1 MDPFVSAQM
10 ALLTNQIN
18 GYGKENLDDI
28 LHALTKAVH
37 LISGRS
43 SCRVYLEDLT
53 SGSLVC
59 ALATGRYAE
68 AIRQQSFAIN
78 TIDGLVSQVYH
89 SQEEQQSG
97 DLKSSNIELE
107 REFAERFSIR
117 ASYYVPLHH
126 HGRAVG
132 VLCIDSSRK
141 NHLLEPAQFRPLRS
155 FIDGIMPA
163 IDLARLYHQQ
173 MVLARWVDE
182 AKKKEAA
189 FCMVQSAVRL
199 IDKLALAAVLVPCP
213 AGTESG
219 GEMLQIL
226 ASYAEQQEDQQAYE
240 TQRLIDL
247 SPGKSLLSRYI
258 NSNGVI
264 IDDTLLEPLYLP
276 TLSEEFLQKRYLTEE
291 LGLRSLYVVPR
302 YDPRTR
308 RVICLVNYYSRGS
321 NHFSDFEKGLLE
333 AHAEMAQRVIQE
345 IGDEHMEIQV
355 LAEINDLL
363 QEKFEG
369 VSPFLNSVLSKATE
383 LIGADTGSIA
393 LVRKID
399 GEKWLL
405 VEEADGSMVGAKSK
419 RRLKKHIP
427 PLRIGGTE
435 LPPESRSMTGFVA
448 ASGRPYLVVD
458 STEEKRSGG
467 YYYEITDIIRSELGV
482 PVICEE
488 EVIAVICLDSLRPY
502 YFTDEHKRILQII
515 GRMIARHLAD
525 MLYIEQLT
533 SEVHRLGSD
542 FGYKDPKVSSYKLGN
557 LIGNSAKADELV
569 DFIQRITPPLFN
581 RITMWFNSDL
591 QEATLGLPSLLITG
605 STGSGKE
612 FLFNNIYSRLN
623 DFYRTKI
630 SNNGELPVKKTNIAA
645 YSGELTYSELFGH
658 KRGAFT
664 GAHADRKGIL
674 EEAHCG
680 VVFLDEI
687 GDADPKTQV
696 QLLRF
701 LDNGGFVRL
710 GENITRYARV
720 LLIAAT
726 NKDLG
731 QLIAEGKF
739 REDLYHRLSELAI
752 EVPSLN
758 DRREDISDLATHFL
772 GKLYQVYKR
781 PEEQEDDAPVLS
793 REARER
799 LTLHHFTGNI
809 RELRS
814 ILVRALFFR
823 NGRVINERDIE
834 RILLAQ
840 APSVQTAS
848 TEKLTGQVA
857 RELFEAIVRGDSDFW
872 QQVHEPY
879 SEKRI
884 SRDVVVAVIELA
896 RAQGAMTMPQVATL
910 LKVCGEPQDDAEQR
924 RSFYK
929 FKNFLY
935 KTIKLAPYNS

>member
-1 MDPFVSAQM
+1 MDPFVSAQL
-10 ALLTNQIN
+10 ALLTNRIN
-18 GYGKENLDDI
+18 AYGKENLDDI
-28 LHALTKAVH
+28 LHALAEAVH
-37 LISGRS
+37 LITGRS
-43 SCRVYLEDLT
+43 NCRLYLEDLT
-53 SGSLVC
+53 SGSLIC
-59 ALATGRYAE
+59 ALATGRQAE

-78 TIDGLVSQVYH
+78 TVDCVVSQVYH
-89 SQEEQQSG
+89 SHEEQQIA
-97 DLKSSNIELE
+97 DLKTAGIEIE
-107 REFAERFSIR
+107 RQLAERFAIR
-117 ASYYVPLHH
+117 ASYYLPLHH
-126 HGRAVG
+126 QGRAVG
-132 VLCIDSSRK
+132 VLCIDSRRK
-141 NHLLEPAQFRPLRS
+141 NQLLDPEQCRPLRS
-155 FIDGIMPA
+155 FIDGIMTA
-163 IDLARLYHQQ
+163 IDQARLYHQQ

-213 AGTESG
+213 AGSDNGE
-219 GEMLQIL
+219 EMLQIL
-226 ASYAEQQEDQQAYE
+226 ASYAGQQEDKQVYE
-240 TQRLIDL
+240 TQKLIDL

-264 IDDTLLEPLYLP
+264 VDETLLEPLYLP

-321 NHFSDFEKGLLE
+321 EHFTEFEKGLLE

-383 LIGADTGSIA
+383 LIGADAGSIA
-393 LVRKID
+393 LVRKTE
-399 GEKWLL
+399 GESWLV
-405 VEEADGSMVGAKSK
+405 VEEADGTLVGAKSK
-419 RRLKKHIP
+419 QRLKKHIP
-427 PLRIGGTE
+427 LLRVGGNE
-435 LPPESRSMTGFVA
+435 LPPDVRSMTGFVA

-458 STEEKRSGG
+458 SIEEKRSGG

-525 MLYIEQLT
+525 MLHIEQLT

-542 FGYKDPKVSSYKLGN
+542 VGYKDPKVSSYKLGN

-569 DFIQRITPPLFN
+569 DFIQRVTPPLFN
-581 RITMWFNSDL
+581 RITMWFNSDVR
-591 QEATLGLPSLLITG
+591 EATLGLPSLLITG
-605 STGSGKE
+605 ATGSGKE

-623 DFYRTKI
+623 DFYREKI
-630 SNNGELPVKKTNIAA
+630 SDKGELPVKKTNIAA

-674 EEAHCG
+674 EEAHG
-680 VVFLDEI
+680 GLVFLDEI

-710 GENITRYARV
+710 GENLTRYARV
-720 LLIAAT
+720 LLVAAT

-731 QLIAEGKF
+731 QLIREGLF

-758 DRREDISDLATHFL
+758 DRREDIPDLATHFL

-781 PEEQEDDAPVLS
+781 PDEQEDDAPVLS
-793 REARER
+793 RAARDL
-799 LTLHHFTGNI
+799 LTRHNFTGNI

-823 NGRVINERDIE
+823 NGPVISEQDIE
-834 RILLAQ
+834 RVLIAQ
-840 APSVQTAS
+840 APPGSTA
-848 TEKLTGQVA
+848 TAEQLTGKVA
-857 RELFEAIVRGDSDFW
+857 RELFEAILQGDGDFW
-872 QQVHEPY
+872 QTVHEPF

-884 SRDVVVAVIELA
+884 SRDVVAKVVDLA
-896 RAQGAMTMPQVATL
+896 RTQGATSMPQVATL
-910 LKVCGEPQDDAEQR
+910 LKACADPSGDDEQKR
-924 RSFYK
+924 IFYK

-935 KTIKLAPYNS
+935 KTIKLG

>member
-1 MDPFVSAQM
+1 MDPFVSAQLV
-10 ALLTNQIN
+10 LLTNRIN
-18 GYGKENLDDI
+18 AYGKENLDDI
-28 LHALTKAVH
+28 LHTLAEAVH
-37 LISGRS
+37 LITGRS

-53 SGSLVC
+53 SGSLIC
-59 ALATGRYAE
+59 ALATGRQAE
-68 AIRQQSFAIN
+68 AIRQQSFPIN
-78 TIDGLVSQVYH
+78 TVDCVVSQVYH
-89 SQEEQQSG
+89 SHEEQQIT
-97 DLKSSNIELE
+97 DLKTAGIELE
-107 REFAERFSIR
+107 RQLAERFSIR
-117 ASYYVPLHH
+117 ASYYLPLHH

-132 VLCIDSSRK
+132 VLCIDSRRK
-141 NHLLEPAQFRPLRS
+141 NQRLEPEQCQPLRS

-163 IDLARLYHQQ
+163 IDQARLYHQQ

-213 AGTESG
+213 VGSDNGE
-219 GEMLQIL
+219 EMLQIL
-226 ASYAEQQEDQQAYE
+226 ASYAEQREDKQAYE
-240 TQRLIDL
+240 TQKLIDL

-264 IDDTLLEPLYLP
+264 VDETLLEPLYLP

-321 NHFSDFEKGLLE
+321 EHFTEFEKGLLE

-383 LIGADTGSIA
+383 LIGADAGSIA
-393 LVRKID
+393 LVRKTE
-399 GEKWLL
+399 GESWLV
-405 VEEADGSMVGAKSK
+405 VEEADGSLVGAKSK
-419 RRLKKHIP
+419 QRLKKHIP
-427 PLRIGGTE
+427 LLRIGGNE
-435 LPPESRSMTGFVA
+435 LPPENRSMTGFVA

-458 STEEKRSGG
+458 SVEEKRAGG
-467 YYYEITDIIRSELGV
+467 YYLEITDIIRSELGV

-525 MLYIEQLT
+525 MLHIEQLT

-542 FGYKDPKVSSYKLGN
+542 VGYKDPKVSSYKLGN

-569 DFIQRITPPLFN
+569 DFIQRVTPPLFN
-581 RITMWFNSDL
+581 RITMWFNSDMR
-591 QEATLGLPSLLITG
+591 EATLGLPSLLITG
-605 STGSGKE
+605 ATGSGKE

-623 DFYRTKI
+623 DFYREKI
-630 SNNGELPVKKTNIAA
+630 SDKSELPVKKTNIAA

-674 EEAHCG
+674 EEAHG
-680 VVFLDEI
+680 GLVFLDEI

-710 GENITRYARV
+710 GENQTRYARV
-720 LLIAAT
+720 LLVAAT

-731 QLIAEGKF
+731 QLIREGRF
-739 REDLYHRLSELAI
+739 RDDLYHRLSELTI

-758 DRREDISDLATHFL
+758 DRREDIPDLATHFL

-781 PEEQEDDAPVLS
+781 PDEQEEDTPVLT
-793 REARER
+793 RAARDL
-799 LTLHHFTGNI
+799 LTRHNFTGNI

-823 NGRVINERDIE
+823 NGPVISEQDIQRV
-834 RILLAQ
+834 LLAQ
-840 APSVQTAS
+840 APPGSTA
-848 TEKLTGQVA
+848 TAEQLTGKVA
-857 RELFEAIVRGDSDFW
+857 RELFEAILHGEGDFW
-872 QQVHEPY
+872 QKVHEPF

-884 SRDVVVAVIELA
+884 SRDVVAAVVALA
-896 RAQGAMTMPQVATL
+896 RTQGATSMPQVATL
-910 LKVCGEPQDDAEQR
+910 LKACSDPAGDDEQR
-924 RSFYK
+924 RIFYK

-935 KTIKLAPYNS
+935 KTIKLG

>member
-1 MDPFVSAQM
+1 MDPFISAQL
-10 ALLTNQIN
+10 ALLGNQIN
-18 GYGKENLDDI
+18 AYGKENLDDI

-37 LISGRS
+37 LITGRS

-53 SGSLVC
+53 SGSLIC
-59 ALATGRYAE
+59 ALATGRHAE
-68 AIRQQSFAIN
+68 AIRAQSFPIN
-78 TIDGLVSQVYH
+78 TTEGLVSQVYH
-89 SQEEQQSG
+89 SHEEQQLI
-97 DLKSSNIELE
+97 DLQDRTGMPEKD
-107 REFAERFSIR
+107 FAERFGIQ
-117 ASYYVPLHH
+117 AGWYLPLLH

-132 VLCIDSSRK
+132 VLCVDSSRA
-141 NHLLEPAQFRPLRS
+141 HQRLEPALCRLLRS
-155 FIDGIMPA
+155 FVDGIMPS
-163 IDLARLYHQQ
+163 IDQARLYHQQ
-173 MVLARWVDE
+173 MALARWVDE

-189 FCMVQSAVRL
+189 FRMVQSAVRL

-213 AGTESG
+213 AGSENG
-219 GEMLQIL
+219 EEMLQIL
-226 ASYAEQQEDQQAYE
+226 ASCAQQQEDQQAYE
-240 TQRLIDL
+240 TQKLIDL
-247 SPGKSLLSRYI
+247 GPGKSLLSRYI

-264 IDDTLLEPLYLP
+264 VDETLLEPLYLP
-276 TLSEEFLQKRYLTEE
+276 TLSEEFLQKRYLTEQ

-321 NHFSDFEKGLLE
+321 HSFTDFEKGLLE

-363 QEKFEG
+363 QEKFEN
-369 VSPFLNSVLSKATE
+369 VSAFLNSVLSKATE

-393 LVRKID
+393 LVRKIE
-399 GEKWLL
+399 GEKWLM
-405 VEEADGSMVGAKSK
+405 VEEGDGTLVGAKSK

-427 PLRIGGTE
+427 PLRVGGSE

-448 ASGRPYLVVD
+448 SAGRPYLVVD
-458 STEEKRSGG
+458 SAEEKRSGG
-467 YYYEITDIIRSELGV
+467 YYYEITDVIRSELGV

-525 MLYIEQLT
+525 MQYIEMLT
-533 SEVHRLGSD
+533 GEVHRLGSD
-542 FGYKDPKVSSYKLGN
+542 VGYKDPKVSSYKLGN
-557 LIGNSAKADELV
+557 LIGNSARADELV
-569 DFIQRITPPLFN
+569 EFIQRITPPLFN
-581 RITMWFNSDL
+581 RITMWLNSDL
-591 QEATLGLPSLLITG
+591 HEATLGLPSLLING
-605 STGSGKE
+605 PTGSGKE
-612 FLFNNIYSRLN
+612 FLFNNIYARLN
-623 DFYRTKI
+623 DFYREKI
-630 SNNGELPVKKTNIAA
+630 SRGGELPVKKTNIAA

-710 GENITRYARV
+710 GENLTRYARV
-720 LLIAAT
+720 LLVAAT
-726 NKDLG
+726 NKDLS
-731 QLIAEGKF
+731 QLIAEGRF
-739 REDLYHRLSELAI
+739 REDLYHRLSELTV

-758 DRREDISDLATHFL
+758 DRREDIPDLATHFL
-772 GKLYQVYKR
+772 GKLHRVYKR
-781 PEEQEDDAPVLS
+781 PDEQEDDAPVLS
-793 REARER
+793 RAARDR
-799 LTLHHFTGNI
+799 LTMHHFTGNI

-823 NGRVINERDIE
+823 NGRVIGEQDIE
-834 RILLAQ
+834 RILQAQ
-840 APSVQTAS
+840 APQVPVAS
-848 TEKLTGQVA
+848 SEQLTDRVA
-857 RELFEAIVRGDSDFW
+857 RELFESIVRGEGDFW
-872 QQVHEPY
+872 SQVHQPF

-884 SRDVVVAVIELA
+884 SRDVVAAVIELA
-896 RAQGAMTMPQVATL
+896 RAQGATSMPKAAAL
-910 LKVCGEPQDDAEQR
+910 LKVCTNPDGNPEQR

-935 KTIKLAPYNS
+935 KTIKLGDS

>member
-1 MDPFVSAQM
+1 MDPFVSAQLV
-10 ALLTNQIN
+10 LLTNRIN

-28 LHALTKAVH
+28 LHALAEAVH
-37 LISGRS
+37 LITGRS
-43 SCRVYLEDLT
+43 SCRLYLEDLT

-59 ALATGRYAE
+59 ALATGRQAE

-78 TIDGLVSQVYH
+78 TVDCVVSQVYH
-89 SQEEQQSG
+89 SHEEQQLA
-97 DLKSSNIELE
+97 DLKTAGIELE
-107 REFAERFSIR
+107 RQLAERFSIR
-117 ASYYVPLHH
+117 ASYYLPLHH
-126 HGRAVG
+126 QGRAVG
-132 VLCIDSSRK
+132 VLCIDSRRK
-141 NHLLEPAQFRPLRS
+141 NQLLEPEQCRPLRS

-163 IDLARLYHQQ
+163 IDQARLYHQQ

-213 AGTESG
+213 AGSENG
-219 GEMLQIL
+219 EEMLQIL
-226 ASYAEQQEDQQAYE
+226 ASYAGQQEDQQAYE
-240 TQRLIDL
+240 TQKLIDL

-264 IDDTLLEPLYLP
+264 IDETLLEPLYLP

-321 NHFSDFEKGLLE
+321 DYFTEFEKGLLE

-369 VSPFLNSVLSKATE
+369 VSLFLNSVLSKATE

-393 LVRKID
+393 LVRKTE
-399 GEKWLL
+399 GESWLV
-405 VEEADGSMVGAKSK
+405 VEEADGSLVGAKSK
-419 RRLKKHIP
+419 QRLKKHIP
-427 PLRIGGTE
+427 LLRIGGNE
-435 LPPESRSMTGFVA
+435 LPPENRSMTGYVA
-448 ASGRPYLVVD
+448 ASGRPYLIVD
-458 STEEKRSGG
+458 TAEEKRAGG

-488 EVIAVICLDSLRPY
+488 EVIAVISLDSLRPY

-542 FGYKDPKVSSYKLGN
+542 VGYKDPKVSSYKLGN

-569 DFIQRITPPLFN
+569 DFIQRVTPPLFN
-581 RITMWFNSDL
+581 RITMWFNSDVR
-591 QEATLGLPSLLITG
+591 EATLGLPSLLITG
-605 STGSGKE
+605 ATGSGKE

-623 DFYRTKI
+623 DFYREKI
-630 SNNGELPVKKTNIAA
+630 SDKGELPVKKTNIAA

-674 EEAHCG
+674 EEAHG
-680 VVFLDEI
+680 GLVFLDEI

-710 GENITRYARV
+710 GENLTRYARV
-720 LLIAAT
+720 LLVAAT

-731 QLIAEGKF
+731 QLIREGHF
-739 REDLYHRLSELAI
+739 REDLYHRLSELTI

-758 DRREDISDLATHFL
+758 DRREDIPDLATHFL

-781 PEEQEDDAPVLS
+781 PDEQEDDAPLLS
-793 REARER
+793 RAARDL
-799 LTLHHFTGNI
+799 LTRHNFTGNI

-823 NGRVINERDIE
+823 NGQVISEQDIE
-834 RILLAQ
+834 RVLIAQ
-840 APSVQTAS
+840 APPGSTA
-848 TEKLTGQVA
+848 TAEQLTGKVA
-857 RELFEAIVRGDSDFW
+857 RELFEAIIQGDGDFW
-872 QQVHEPY
+872 ATVHGPF

-884 SRDVVVAVIELA
+884 SRDVVAAVVDLA
-896 RAQGAMTMPQVATL
+896 RIQGASSMPQVATL
-910 LKVCGEPQDDAEQR
+910 LKACSDPAGDAEQR
-924 RSFYK
+924 RIFYK

-935 KTIKLAPYNS
+935 KTIKLG

>member
-10 ALLTNQIN
+10 VLLTTRIN
-18 GYGKENLDDI
+18 AYGKENLDDI
-28 LHALTKAVH
+28 LHALAEAVH
-37 LISGRS
+37 LITGRS
-43 SCRVYLEDLT
+43 SSRVYLEDLT

-59 ALATGRYAE
+59 ALASGRPAE
-68 AIRQQSFAIN
+68 AIRQQRFPIN
-78 TIDGLVSQVYH
+78 NVDYPVSQIYH
-89 SQEEQQSG
+89 SQEEQQITNTAALDNPVVRQMAVRFG
-97 DLKSSNIELE
+97 IGSSYQL
-107 REFAERFSIR
+107 
-117 ASYYVPLHH
+117 PLIH

-132 VLCIDSSRK
+132 VLCADSSRAER
-141 NHLLEPAQFRPLRS
+141 LLNSAQCRQLRG
-155 FIDGIMPA
+155 FVDIIVPA

-189 FCMVQSAVRL
+189 LCMVKSAVKL
-199 IDKLALAAVLVPCP
+199 IDKLALAAVLVPC
-213 AGTESG
+213 AMGTDN
-219 GEMLQIL
+219 GEEGLQIL
-226 ASYAEQQEDQQAYE
+226 ASYSEVATDKQAYE
-240 TQRLIDL
+240 NQRLINL
-247 SPGKSLLSRYI
+247 NPGNSLLSRYI
-258 NSNGVI
+258 NSDGVI
-264 IDDTLLEPLYLP
+264 IDETLLDPLYFP
-276 TLSEEFLQKRYLTEE
+276 TLSSEFLQKRYLTEQ
-291 LGLRSLYVVPR
+291 LGLKSLYVVPR
-302 YDPRTR
+302 YNPRTR
-308 RVICLVNYYSRGS
+308 RVICLVNYYTRGT
-321 NHFSDFEKGLLE
+321 HRFSAFEKGLLE

-383 LIGADTGSIA
+383 LIGADAGSIA
-393 LVRKID
+393 LVRKTE
-399 GEKWLL
+399 GKSWLV
-405 VEEADGSMVGAKSK
+405 VEEANGSLVGAKSK
-419 RRLKKHIP
+419 QRLKKHIP
-427 PLRIGGTE
+427 LLRIGGSE
-435 LPPESRSMTGFVA
+435 LPPEVRSMTGFVA
-448 ASGRPYLVVD
+448 ASGRPYLVAD
-458 STEEKRSGG
+458 SVEEKRAGG

-502 YFTDEHKRILQII
+502 HFTDEHKRILQII

-525 MLYIEQLT
+525 MLHIEQLT

-542 FGYKDPKVSSYKLGN
+542 VGYKDPKVSSYKLGN

-569 DFIQRITPPLFN
+569 DFIQRVTPPLFN
-581 RITMWFNSDL
+581 RIAMWFNSDIR
-591 QEATLGLPSLLITG
+591 EATLGLPSLLITG
-605 STGSGKE
+605 ATGSGKE

-623 DFYRTKI
+623 DFYREKI
-630 SNNGELPVKKTNIAA
+630 SEKGELPVKKTNIAA

-674 EEAHCG
+674 EEAHGG

-710 GENITRYARV
+710 GENLTRYARV
-720 LLIAAT
+720 LLVAAT

-731 QLIAEGKF
+731 QLIREGRF
-739 REDLYHRLSELAI
+739 REDLYHRLSELTI
-752 EVPSLN
+752 VIPSLN
-758 DRREDISDLATHFL
+758 DRREDIPDLATHFL

-781 PEEQEDDAPVLS
+781 PDEQEDDAPVLS
-793 REARER
+793 RAARDL
-799 LTLHHFTGNI
+799 LTRHHFTGNI

-823 NGRVINERDIE
+823 NGQVISEQDIE
-834 RILLAQ
+834 RVLLAQ
-840 APSVQTAS
+840 APPGSTA
-848 TEKLTGQVA
+848 TAELLTGKVA
-857 RELFEAIVRGDSDFW
+857 RELFEAILQGDGDFW
-872 QQVHEPY
+872 QKVHEPF
-879 SEKRI
+879 SGKRI
-884 SRDVVVAVIELA
+884 SRDVVVKVIELA
-896 RAQGAMTMPQVATL
+896 RTQGATSMPQVATL
-910 LKVCGEPQDDAEQR
+910 LKACSDPAGDSEQR
-924 RSFYK
+924 RIFYK

-935 KTIKLAPYNS
+935 KTIKIG

>member
-1 MDPFVSAQM
+1 MDPFVSAQL
-10 ALLTNQIN
+10 ALLTNRIN

-28 LHALTKAVH
+28 LHALAEAVH
-37 LISGRS
+37 LITGRS

-53 SGSLVC
+53 SGSLIC
-59 ALATGRYAE
+59 ALATGRQAE

-78 TIDGLVSQVYH
+78 TVDCVVSQVYH
-89 SQEEQQSG
+89 SHEEQQLG
-97 DLKSSNIELE
+97 DLKTAGIELE
-107 REFAERFSIR
+107 RQLAERFSIR
-117 ASYYVPLHH
+117 ASYYLPLHH
-126 HGRAVG
+126 HSRAVG

-141 NHLLEPAQFRPLRS
+141 NQLLEPEQCRPLRS

-163 IDLARLYHQQ
+163 IDQARLYHQQ

-213 AGTESG
+213 VGSDNGE
-219 GEMLQIL
+219 EMLQIL
-226 ASYAEQQEDQQAYE
+226 ASYAEQREDKQAYE
-240 TQRLIDL
+240 TQKLIDL
-247 SPGKSLLSRYI
+247 GPGKSLLSRYI

-264 IDDTLLEPLYLP
+264 IDETLLEPLYLP

-321 NHFSDFEKGLLE
+321 DHFTEFEKGLLE

-393 LVRKID
+393 LVRKTE
-399 GEKWLL
+399 GESWLV
-405 VEEADGSMVGAKSK
+405 VEEADGSLVGAKSK
-419 RRLKKHIP
+419 QRLKKHIP
-427 PLRIGGTE
+427 LLQIGGSD
-435 LPPESRSMTGFVA
+435 LPPERRSMTGYVA

-458 STEEKRSGG
+458 SAEEKRAGG

-525 MLYIEQLT
+525 MLHIEQLT

-542 FGYKDPKVSSYKLGN
+542 VGYKDPKVSSYKLGN

-569 DFIQRITPPLFN
+569 DFIQRVTPPLFN
-581 RITMWFNSDL
+581 RISMWFNSDVR
-591 QEATLGLPSLLITG
+591 EATLGLPSLLITG
-605 STGSGKE
+605 ATGSGKE
-612 FLFNNIYSRLN
+612 FLFNNVYSRLN
-623 DFYRTKI
+623 DFYREKI
-630 SNNGELPVKKTNIAA
+630 SDKGELPVKKTNIAA

-674 EEAHCG
+674 EEAHG
-680 VVFLDEI
+680 GLVFLDEI

-710 GENITRYARV
+710 GENLTRYARV
-720 LLIAAT
+720 LLVAAT

-731 QLIAEGKF
+731 QLIREGRF
-739 REDLYHRLSELAI
+739 REDLYHRLSELTI
-752 EVPSLN
+752 VIPSLN

-781 PEEQEDDAPVLS
+781 PDEQEADAPVLS
-793 REARER
+793 RAARDL
-799 LTLHHFTGNI
+799 LTRHNFTGNI

-823 NGRVINERDIE
+823 NSQVISEQDIE
-834 RILLAQ
+834 RVLLAQ
-840 APSVQTAS
+840 APPGSTA
-848 TEKLTGQVA
+848 TAEQLTGQVA
-857 RELFEAIVRGDSDFW
+857 RELFEAIIQGDGDFW
-872 QQVHEPY
+872 REVHGPF

-884 SRDVVVAVIELA
+884 SRDVVAAVVELA
-896 RAQGAMTMPQVATL
+896 RTQGATSMPQVATL
-910 LKVCGEPQDDAEQR
+910 LKACSDPAGDAEQR
-924 RSFYK
+924 RIFYK

-935 KTIKLAPYNS
+935 KTIKLG